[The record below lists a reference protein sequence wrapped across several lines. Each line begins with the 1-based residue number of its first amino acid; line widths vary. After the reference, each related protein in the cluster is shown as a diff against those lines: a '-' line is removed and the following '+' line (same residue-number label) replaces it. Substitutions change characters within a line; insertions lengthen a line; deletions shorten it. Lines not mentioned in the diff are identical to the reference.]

1 MNFSEYLKKF
11 NIEKVEHTEEFLKT
25 LQHNH
30 VTTIPYENLD
40 LVNQK
45 LLVLTPEAV
54 YDKIIIGKRG
64 GYCFEVNC
72 LLSAFLK
79 ANGFKVRD
87 FLGRFLK
94 GEEGIPI
101 RRHRIMEVELDGK
114 KYIMD
119 VGMGQAAP
127 KYPLI
132 LEENLVQEQF
142 GESYKFVIED
152 GLGWVLYS
160 LSKGEWSKL
169 YCFTE
174 ELQYEI
180 DFELPSFYCERHP
193 SSKFNKTPM
202 VALKTENGRKTVNDH
217 DFKIFDKGELV
228 HIEENMTDERLY
240 EVLLKEFNIEWRR
253 NNA

>member
-1 MNFSEYLKKF
+1 MNYELYLKKF
-11 NIEKVEHTEEFLKT
+11 NIDKVEHTEEFLKK

-45 LLVLTPEAV
+45 LLVLEPEAV
-54 YDKIIIGKRG
+54 FNKIILGKRG

-79 ANGFKVRD
+79 DNGFKVRD

-101 RRHRIMEVELDGK
+101 RRHRVMEVTLNDK

-132 LEENLVQEQF
+132 LEEGLVQEQF
-142 GESYKFVIED
+142 GESYKFEKED

-160 LSKGEWSKL
+160 HTRGEWSKL
-169 YCFTE
+169 YAFTE

-180 DFELPSFYCERHP
+180 DFYLPSFFCERHP

-202 VALKTENGRKTVNDH
+202 VAIKTENGRKTINDH
-217 DFKIFDKGELV
+217 EFKVFDNGKLTY
-228 HIEENMTDERLY
+228 IEENMTDERLY
-240 EVLLKEFNIEWRR
+240 EVLLNEFNIEWRK

>member
-1 MNFSEYLKKF
+1 MDFNKYLEKF

-87 FLGRFLK
+87 FLGRFNSGLAGYYLK
-94 GEEGIPI
+94 EL
-101 RRHRIMEVELDGK
+101 MEDPSK
-114 KYIMD
+114 
-119 VGMGQAAP
+119 
-127 KYPLI
+127 
-132 LEENLVQEQF
+132 LEEF
-142 GESYKFVIED
+142 ESTQVGKWYTDK
-152 GLGWVLYS
+152 S
-160 LSKGEWSKL
+160 LAAKVYRKE
-169 YCFTE
+169 YMTTE
-174 ELQYEI
+174 
-180 DFELPSFYCERHP
+180 
-193 SSKFNKTPM
+193 
-202 VALKTENGRKTVNDH
+202 
-217 DFKIFDKGELV
+217 
-228 HIEENMTDERLY
+228 
-240 EVLLKEFNIEWRR
+240 
-253 NNA
+253 